1 MSSAQI
7 FRYDA
12 EDVIELLTP
21 MIRNLH
27 SMILPEIGS
36 KVPRGTLPQAQGQ
49 DRDGFIVNR
58 GA

>member
-1 MSSAQI
+1 MPSAKI

-21 MIRNLH
+21 MIRNSS

-36 KVPRGTLPQAQGQ
+36 EAPLKKPRNPTLSLRTGS
-49 DRDGFIVNR
+49 
-58 GA
+58 

>member
-21 MIRNLH
+21 IIRNSC
-27 SMILPEIGS
+27 SMILPETGS
-36 KVPRGTLPQAQGQ
+36 KAEEPYPEPQ
-49 DRDGFIVNR
+49 DRIVMVL
-58 GA
+58 